1 MEPERSKGKP
11 RFLPFCPDLVL
22 YALCEGDLPML
33 NLAMNKPALQSS
45 TSIWSSSSNPEEDAR
60 GANNGQISR
69 LYGFHTAYESSPWW
83 QVDLQDEFV
92 IRRVV
97 LYNRQACAERLKY
110 FSILKSLDGEK
121 WHVIFR
127 KRDRSVFGLID
138 DLPYV
143 AEISGDHLA
152 RYVRIRLDGVE
163 SLHFS
168 ECQVF
173 GEPAEA
179 DIRQRIIEDA
189 ARAEQERLEL
199 PPGRSGKLIEVDDF
213 MVFVDHANY
222 APEIIATLESGWYE
236 GRERWLAKE
245 ILEPGDRVIE
255 AGTAVG
261 LVAMT
266 AALIVGA
273 ANVLTFDANPE
284 IVADAQRNF
293 NRNRLGEIKSRWGVL
308 KNRQSIHGENETA
321 DFYIAKHFWAS
332 RLHASEHDENILKKV
347 QVPVFCLEDEI
358 EVHRANVLICD
369 IEGGEVDLL
378 MQSDLTGIRK
388 IIIETHYGFVGE
400 SETDEMM
407 RKLISD
413 GFSIHLGLSGQNVT
427 TLRR

>member
-1 MEPERSKGKP
+1 
-11 RFLPFCPDLVL
+11 
-22 YALCEGDLPML
+22 ML
-33 NLAMNKPALQSS
+33 NPAMNKPALQSS
-45 TSIWSSSSNPEEDAR
+45 TSIWSSTSKPEEDAR

-69 LYGFHTAYESSPWW
+69 LYGFHTAYEGNPWW
-83 QVDLQDEFV
+83 EVDLENEFV
-92 IRRVV
+92 IRKIV
-97 LYNRQACAERLKY
+97 LYNRQDCAERLKY
-110 FSILKSLDGEK
+110 FSVLASLDGEK
-121 WHVIFR
+121 WAVVFR
-127 KRDRSVFGLID
+127 KRDQLVFGLTD

-152 RYVRIRLDGVE
+152 RYVRVRLDGVE

-173 GEPAEA
+173 GESVGAEV
-179 DIRQRIIEDA
+179 RQRLIEDA
-189 ARAEQERLEL
+189 AREEQERLEL
-199 PPGRSGKLIEVDDF
+199 PPGRKGKLIEVDDF
-213 MVFVDHANY
+213 TVFVDHDNY

-245 ILEPGDRVIE
+245 ILQPGDRVIE

-293 NRNRLGEIKSRWGVL
+293 NRNRLREIRSRWGVL
-308 KNRQSIHGENETA
+308 KNRQSIHKKNEIV
-321 DFYIAKHFWAS
+321 DFYVAKHFWAS
-332 RLHASEHDENILKKV
+332 RLRASEHDESILKKV

-358 EVHRANVLICD
+358 AVHRANVLICD
-369 IEGGEVDLL
+369 IEGAEVELL
-378 MQSDLTGIRK
+378 LESDLTSIRK
-388 IIIETHYGFVGE
+388 IIIETHYGWVGE
-400 SETDEMM
+400 RETDEMM
-407 RKLISD
+407 RKLILD
-413 GFSIHLGLSGQNVT
+413 GFFIHLGLSGQQVM